1 MNLKFI
7 FLMTGVLATLSM
19 VGTTVFL
26 SQSVAADKGGS
37 PNINAEEGPAS
48 VNAEER
54 DERFHD
60 RFPEAGEEGEEDDDC
75 NGNNN
80 CSANDFGQETAHDN
94 SSINDKGM
102 E

>member
-48 VNAEER
+48 VNADER
-54 DERFHD
+54 NERFHD
-60 RFPEAGEEGEEDDDC
+60 RIPNSQGDDRDD
-75 NGNNN
+75 NENNN
-80 CSANDFGQETAHDN
+80 YGQETAHDN
-94 SSINDKGM
+94 SSHNDNGM